1 MKKSTNKRNGDE
13 ILAKLDAL
21 EKAYKELR
29 KVVLDGVDTSAPK
42 KPAPRPSK
50 KFEYKDSTF
59 LYECMDETRNQ
70 RLSALYVGLKQL
82 NLIDQRTQQKQFI
95 DLFSGQPLYHR
106 IRWTGGKAQLVHPF
120 MPFITEELWQ
130 HIADRKDGESL
141 MVSVFR
147 LDTPTDAEKAL
158 IDEMEDAK
166 QIISGVRG
174 IRQTK
179 NISPREPLQ
188 LQVAGNEN
196 PDEVTHDAALCIIIK
211 KMAGLSDIMYVA
223 QKGDGTSSFLIG
235 TTEYAVPLG
244 ALIDVEA
251 EIKKAE
257 AELKHLEGFLAG
269 IQKKLSNERFVNN
282 APEQVVALERKK
294 ASDSLE
300 KIAALKETIKSLKA

>member
-106 IRWTGGKAQLVHPF
+106 IRWTGGKAQLAYLF
-120 MPFITEELWQ
+120 KQ
-130 HIADRKDGESL
+130 
-141 MVSVFR
+141 
-147 LDTPTDAEKAL
+147 L
-158 IDEMEDAK
+158 IK
-166 QIISGVRG
+166 
-174 IRQTK
+174 
-179 NISPREPLQ
+179 
-188 LQVAGNEN
+188 
-196 PDEVTHDAALCIIIK
+196 
-211 KMAGLSDIMYVA
+211 
-223 QKGDGTSSFLIG
+223 
-235 TTEYAVPLG
+235 
-244 ALIDVEA
+244 
-251 EIKKAE
+251 
-257 AELKHLEGFLAG
+257 
-269 IQKKLSNERFVNN
+269 QKKYVTTPGSRIWLTVRSHFVQ
-282 APEQVVALERKK
+282 ASGQPFDEDIKAQQMPGKK
-294 ASDSLE
+294 T
-300 KIAALKETIKSLKA
+300 AAMLDLLVDLLNPAKTLPSVRPSRRD